1 MVSTALGRPV
11 DPDVSF
17 KSAAPRYDDRG
28 DASSGSTESSR
39 SSAGARAVA
48 HPRRHHHGRRVEP
61 LGELE
66 NLGNR
71 RPDVDR
77 KDRRHQ
83 VVQHASRRGIVPAR
97 LPLADSTRA
106 PDSDAEGREQ
116 ISVLPAA
123 EVEVGCRNRPI
134 RGRQVDEGPL
144 RIAAAEAGEPID
156 DGLHEPKSIL

>member
-1 MVSTALGRPV
+1 M
-11 DPDVSF
+11 
-17 KSAAPRYDDRG
+17 
-28 DASSGSTESSR
+28 
-39 SSAGARAVA
+39 
-48 HPRRHHHGRRVEP
+48 EP

-71 RPDVDR
+71 RPDLDR
-77 KDRRHQ
+77 QDRGTKCPTREQ
-83 VVQHASRRGIVPAR
+83 EGNRPGTIAARRQHES
-97 LPLADSTRA
+97 AD
-106 PDSDAEGREQ
+106 PDAKGREQ
-116 ISVLPAA
+116 ILVLPAA